1 MTVSTPQPSPPAWQ
15 EEALPLPGPGTP
27 VPAAPPPASTEPTTA
42 VPAFLGA
49 DGKPLRPAKP
59 ATPRFADLVS
69 FVQHYLA
76 PATDTRLGGPVVW
89 CPRWWEHPAAAMR
102 LKALWHSWEVL
113 RLQPGGTSTW
123 WVQHYDPH
131 MRALLDADR
140 GPFYRCHKTHTPPQR
155 LRTETPPPDWRSAPV
170 LPSEGA

>member
-1 MTVSTPQPSPPAWQ
+1 M
-15 EEALPLPGPGTP
+15 
-27 VPAAPPPASTEPTTA
+27 
-42 VPAFLGA
+42 
-49 DGKPLRPAKP
+49 
-59 ATPRFADLVS
+59 VS

-89 CPRWWEHPAAAMR
+89 CPRWWEHPGAAMR

-170 LPSEGA
+170 LPPEGA